1 MENTKMVEFRK
12 ISERAI
18 IVLDTK
24 LVHLPTH
31 LFKFQVKEFLGRIWS
46 FFVILEVFLEIFKDF
61 WDF

>member
-1 MENTKMVEFRK
+1 MVEFRK

-46 FFVILEVFLEIFKDF
+46 FFVILEVF
-61 WDF
+61 